1 MQYYD
6 IVSGHGADIKLKGMH
21 SLDFQDPAADCYSDP
36 RLNEGTLTEA
46 RHDADL
52 RLLFSYA
59 CMLAMRESTNAAAS
73 LAAYYMCRTGAHS
86 EVGHILDV
94 CLTNGWPEP
103 RSPEQPGTPGAHV
116 HAGHAPRQSAHKA
129 HAALDSDTRVHACG
143 ATVAGEIPSGN
154 ACASAC
160 AAGDV
165 RDAGASPEPAPE
177 PQPEDQQRRQ
187 LRPRDEAFVDDMVA
201 FLLSERWLG
210 NCIPEFLDILMNS
223 LEANELSA
231 AEVKAVCEGLLRA
244 ATPAAVTAAR
254 GAAHTAAAAADVCT
268 EALLRVLSEA
278 GAAVQRPDGHA
289 PTQHLPCSCP
299 ACDAGTW
306 RGQSGHGVSPGA
318 AAEELRGRFERSEK
332 AIQVVP
338 LLLMVTAQC
347 KTASLQGA
355 CAGAGQ
361 NGSEK
366 AEYANVDGAPRVVWL
381 DEAQRARERALFEG
395 TVQTL
400 SGVLIVFVV
409 LVFLLYLLM
418 GGKLCLDVLHRIVS
432 TLVAEEGL
440 ERQRIADSRSEL

>member
-1 MQYYD
+1 M
-6 IVSGHGADIKLKGMH
+6 
-21 SLDFQDPAADCYSDP
+21 
-36 RLNEGTLTEA
+36 
-46 RHDADL
+46 
-52 RLLFSYA
+52 
-59 CMLAMRESTNAAAS
+59 
-73 LAAYYMCRTGAHS
+73 
-86 EVGHILDV
+86 
-94 CLTNGWPEP
+94 
-103 RSPEQPGTPGAHV
+103 

-165 RDAGASPEPAPE
+165 RDAGASPEPASE

-254 GAAHTAAAAADVCT
+254 GTARKAAAAADFCT
-268 EALLRVLSEA
+268 EVLLRVLSEA
-278 GAAVQRPDGHA
+278 GAAAVRPDGHT
-289 PTQHLPCSCP
+289 PTQHLSCSCP

-306 RGQSGHGVSPGA
+306 RGQSGHGVSPSA

-338 LLLMVTAQC
+338 LLLKVTAQC
-347 KTASLQGA
+347 QAASLQGA
-355 CAGAGQ
+355 GAGQ
-361 NGSEK
+361 NDSEK
-366 AEYANVDGAPRVVWL
+366 AEHANVDGAPRVVWL
-381 DEAQRARERALFEG
+381 DEAHRARVRALFEG
-395 TVQTL
+395 TLQML

-409 LVFLLYLLM
+409 LVFLLCLLM
-418 GGKLCLDVLHRIVS
+418 GGKLCLNVLHRIVS